1 MGGASASPICLK
13 NMSKKNKKLK
23 KNAKNIGGTV
33 LPTGVDLDPNNDFT
47 LIEDKEKGQEA
58 YYKGDQVPY
67 LDYMGELAEREAR
80 TNGGKDV
87 YRNASLGM
95 FSGVSFDKNGK
106 IIKS

>member
-1 MGGASASPICLK
+1 MP
-13 NMSKKNKKLK
+13 KKLK

-33 LPTGVDLDPNNDFT
+33 LPTGVDLDPNKDFT
-47 LIEDKEKGQEA
+47 LIEDDAKGQEA
-58 YYKGDQVPY
+58 YYKGKQVPY
-67 LDYMGELAEREAR
+67 LEYMGELAEREAI

-95 FSGVSFDKNGK
+95 FGGGSFDKDGK